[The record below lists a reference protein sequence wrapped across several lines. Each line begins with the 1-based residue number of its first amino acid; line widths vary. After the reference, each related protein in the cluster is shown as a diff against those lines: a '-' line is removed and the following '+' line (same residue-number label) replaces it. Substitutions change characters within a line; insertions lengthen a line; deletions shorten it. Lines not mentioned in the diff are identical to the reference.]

1 MDNMATDNDG
11 GNGGNGSNHN
21 NQHNKEIPKNGP
33 INRIKNA
40 SKDTIPIA
48 VGPRRQHSSRFHV
61 TEKIELEKLVGFK
74 DVDASDQAELF
85 IKKIQQCN
93 VIFDFNDPQSDL
105 KGK

>member
-1 MDNMATDNDG
+1 MNINYKLLFI
-11 GNGGNGSNHN
+11 N
-21 NQHNKEIPKNGP
+21 NVFKIQHNKEIPKNGP

-74 DVDASDQAELF
+74 GIYIIYLELLTN
-85 IKKIQQCN
+85 IYINK
-93 VIFDFNDPQSDL
+93 
-105 KGK
+105 

>member
-1 MDNMATDNDG
+1 MDNIATDDY
-11 GNGGNGSNHN
+11 
-21 NQHNKEIPKNGP
+21 NQHNKEIPNNGP

-74 DVDASDQAELF
+74 GIIL
-85 IKKIQQCN
+85 II
-93 VIFDFNDPQSDL
+93 
-105 KGK
+105 